1 MIGWS
6 LSLGVL
12 PNELGPWIRATCL
25 PGAVSQWVPAFSL
38 RKYRPETTN
47 RTTMIILKNVRSK
60 LCRARAS
67 ESFLQAKG
75 TEP

>member
-12 PNELGPWIRATCL
+12 PNELGPWVTATYQ
-25 PGAVSQWVPAFSL
+25 PGTASHYVPAFSL

-47 RTTMIILKNVRSK
+47 RTTMIILKSIWSK
-60 LCRARAS
+60 LCRALAF
-67 ESFLQAKG
+67 EKPY
-75 TEP
+75 ED